1 MSQGNEEKK
10 KRTRREGIDG
20 SENNDVTE
28 NDSDEF
34 INVVGS
40 VTKIRSRK
48 KIEEEFSKNNEY
60 VYVINKKW
68 EVRRF

>member
-20 SENNDVTE
+20 SENNDVID